1 LAAPI
6 IHRVFTVGY
15 VLTEK
20 DTIGKMDME
29 KVKELGKCRL
39 INERCPKRTF
49 AWKIKIQTRYY
60 LGKWKYSEM
69 ERW

>member
-15 VLTEK
+15 VLIEK

-29 KVKELGKCRL
+29 KVKELGKLR
-39 INERCPKRTF
+39 
-49 AWKIKIQTRYY
+49 
-60 LGKWKYSEM
+60 
-69 ERW
+69 